1 MVQIFNAE
9 RAVKL
14 QHALASAVLSELE
27 ATPPLNLSDVRYVA
41 AFDSSYRGD
50 IQYAAVVVYDLKNAS
65 VVEKSFS
72 LAKVS
77 VPYIPGLLAF
87 REVPGYVRA
96 YSKLRV
102 TPDVIMV
109 DGHGL
114 AHPRAFGIATH
125 LGLALSKPSIGVAKN
140 YLYGEIVEE
149 GSRRL
154 IKAHGR
160 VVGEVIEHRKSKLY
174 VSVGCK
180 IRLESAAELT
190 RRTLAEGKRLPLPLS
205 LADEYSK
212 IIKREHTR

>member
-1 MVQIFNAE
+1 
-9 RAVKL
+9 
-14 QHALASAVLSELE
+14 

-154 IKAHGR
+154 IKAHAR

-174 VSVGCK
+174 VSIGCK